1 MYVHECMHIDRVLY
15 VPNRSHI
22 YARITEQDWATIG
35 EMQTAIGTG
44 GVLDI
49 ISRAKDEY
57 DLRRRRCEE
66 RPRKSPRTG

>member
-1 MYVHECMHIDRVLY
+1 MYVHECIHIGRVLY
-15 VPNRSHI
+15 VPSRSHV
-22 YARITEQDWATIG
+22 YACISEQDWATIG

-44 GVLDI
+44 GVLGI

-66 RPRKSPRTG
+66 RPRKSLRTG